1 VLVALQ
7 KPTGKDG
14 RLFAGGES
22 TGKDGFFAGAMSP
35 VEELKELKRVAL
47 NESFAGSKCLH
58 FLLRC
63 ALPATD
69 GTRRGR
75 WWTLVQPIK
84 I

>member
-47 NESFAGSKCLH
+47 YASFAGIKCSR
-58 FLLRC
+58 FLPKC
-63 ALPATD
+63 ALAATD
-69 GTRRGR
+69 GTF
-75 WWTLVQPIK
+75 
-84 I
+84 